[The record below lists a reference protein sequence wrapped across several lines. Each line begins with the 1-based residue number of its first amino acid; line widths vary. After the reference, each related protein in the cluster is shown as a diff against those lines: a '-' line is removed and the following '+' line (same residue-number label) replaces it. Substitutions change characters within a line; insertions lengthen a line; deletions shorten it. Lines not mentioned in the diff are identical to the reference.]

1 MNYDWVFMIHI
12 RNASLSYGTQKLF
25 DDISL
30 AFLQSQ
36 RIGVLGRNGTG
47 KSTLLKVLAGFE
59 KLDEG
64 AVEIDRNKKIGY
76 MPQEVVLL
84 SDKNVLDEALSV
96 FESFRILETDMKQLE
111 ARIDAGDASVLEQ
124 YAELHEKLSSFNPAL
139 ARERTEKILKGLGF
153 SRAQLE
159 QPVAELSVGW
169 KMRLALGKLLLED
182 ADFYLF
188 DEPTNHLDLPTK
200 DWFFEFLRQ
209 GRFGYLLVSHDRHF
223 LDKASDCILSLE
235 RSKAR
240 LFHGNF
246 SAYLEDEEAQRR
258 VLEMAYHRQQKEI
271 TRKEETIAR
280 FKAKASKAGMAQSM
294 MKQLDKIERIE
305 IESTLPTVRITFPAG
320 VRPGSQVLTVNKVA
334 HAFDGKQLFD
344 GVNGVVNRGDR
355 IALVA
360 PNGTGKTTLFNLVTG
375 TYALQTGSIGFGHNV
390 QHAVFEQDQLVA
402 LNPENTVLEEILQ
415 SVTSVTEGQIRSFLG
430 CFLFS
435 GDAVHKKIKVL
446 SGGER
451 NRVAMVKVLLHKGN
465 FLLLDEPTNHLDLTA
480 KDVLLQALKQYEG
493 TILFVSHDRSFIES
507 LATRVWEL
515 TPTGLYDYPGT
526 YESYVDFKKARDEQG
541 SSSQGSSSAAAETAA
556 KQKQGKEAY
565 EQRKGLAS
573 LESKMARLE
582 KEIEELNHS
591 FALLEYGT
599 KEYESAA
606 WKLRQKQNS
615 FKELN
620 EQWERASA

>member
-1 MNYDWVFMIHI
+1 MSKLRVFMIHL
-12 RNASLSYGTQKLF
+12 RNASLSYGAQKLF
-25 DDISL
+25 DDISV

-36 RIGVLGRNGTG
+36 RIGVLGRNGAG
-47 KSTLLKVLAGFE
+47 KSTLLKVIAGLE
-59 KLDEG
+59 PLDDG
-64 AVEIDRNKKIGY
+64 SVDIDRNKKIGY

-84 SDKNVLDEALSV
+84 SEKSVLEEALSV
-96 FESFRILETDMKQLE
+96 FEVFRILETDIKALE
-111 ARIDAGDASVLEQ
+111 ERLDAGDGSVLEQ
-124 YAELHEKLSSFNPAL
+124 YSELHEKLSTFNAAQ

-153 SRAQLE
+153 SRDQFD
-159 QPVAELSVGW
+159 QSVAELSVGW

-200 DWFFEFLRQ
+200 EWFFEFLKQ

-235 RSKAR
+235 RSQAR
-240 LFHGNF
+240 LFYGNF
-246 SAYLEDEEAQRR
+246 TAYLEDEEAQRR

-305 IESTLPTVRITFPAG
+305 MEPTLPKIKIMFPQPVRS
-320 VRPGSQVLTVNKVA
+320 GSQVLTISKVA

-344 GVNGVVNRGDR
+344 GVNGVVNRSDR

-360 PNGTGKTTLFNLVTG
+360 PNGTGKTTLFNLITG
-375 TYALQTGSIGFGHNV
+375 TYGLEKGSIAFGHNV

-402 LNPENTVLEEILQ
+402 LNPNNTIIEELLQ
-415 SVTSVTEGQIRSFLG
+415 SVTQVTEGAIRSFLG

-435 GDAVHKKIKVL
+435 GDAIHKKIKVL

-451 NRVAMVKVLLHKGN
+451 NRVAMVKVLLQKAN
-465 FLLLDEPTNHLDLTA
+465 FLLLDEPTNHLDLSS

-515 TPTGLYDYPGT
+515 GPTGLYDYPGT
-526 YESYVDFKKARDEQG
+526 YESYVDFKKASQEGNQAQSFTQPQTNG
-541 SSSQGSSSAAAETAA
+541 SAE
-556 KQKQGKEAY
+556 KPKQGKEAY
-565 EQRKGLAS
+565 EQRKEIAALVN
-573 LESKMARLE
+573 KIARVE
-582 KEIEELNHS
+582 REIEELTQE
-591 FALLEYGT
+591 FATIEYGT
-599 KEYESAA
+599 KAYENAA
-606 WKLRQKQNS
+606 WKLRQKQNL
-615 FKELN
+615 FKDLS
-620 EQWERASA
+620 EQWERAAD